1 MIFDIIFMVILMNR
15 FRRLSR
21 ENVEIFEKVYNE
33 VKKNPRF
40 RECRCYI
47 SHGKTD
53 IRTHMINV
61 AYLSL
66 SLSEKLGIKV
76 DKEALVRGALLHDF
90 YLYDWHDKKLS
101 EFHGFRHPS
110 AAIKEALKDYDLT
123 KKEQE
128 MIKHHMFP
136 FTYNMPK
143 SNEAKLLCIADKICA
158 WGEMVDGILI
168 I

>member
-1 MIFDIIFMVILMNR
+1 MKKFA
-15 FRRLSR
+15 RLSK
-21 ENVEIFEKVYNE
+21 ENGAIFEKVYNE
-33 VKKNPRF
+33 VKDNPRYNA
-40 RECRCYI
+40 CSAYI

-53 IRTHMINV
+53 IRTHMVNV

-90 YLYDWHDKKLS
+90 YMYDWHDKKLS
-101 EFHGFRHPS
+101 ELHGFRHPM
-110 AAIKEALKDYDLT
+110 AALKEALKDYHLSE
-123 KKEQE
+123 KEKE

-143 SNEAKLLCIADKICA
+143 SKEAKLLCIADKLCA
-158 WGEMVDGILI
+158 WGEMVDGIFNI
-168 I
+168 